1 MSMQPWPKLPLLN
14 NRHSSE
20 YKSIQEAVPNTTID
34 SGGAASMFF
43 SSPKGIQIMRKVYR
57 SKIDWSIWCMLLFA
71 ITIMIVCAIGSN
83 WIISLPL
90 ISAII
95 LFVVAISGTR
105 YVIEGNTLIVYHFFR
120 AHRIPIAKI
129 KNATPAKGFLTGPAL
144 SSDRVSLR
152 FTDRSVLKKLQTYGD
167 ITPP

>member
-1 MSMQPWPKLPLLN
+1 
-14 NRHSSE
+14 
-20 YKSIQEAVPNTTID
+20 
-34 SGGAASMFF
+34 
-43 SSPKGIQIMRKVYR
+43 
-57 SKIDWSIWCMLLFA
+57 MLLFT

-83 WIISLPL
+83 WVISLPL

-95 LFVVAISGTR
+95 LSVVAISGTR

-129 KNATPAKGFLTGPAL
+129 KSATPAKGFLTGPAL

-152 FTDRSVLKKLQTYGD
+152 FTDRSVLKSSKPMEISPRNRDEFIAQLKKLNPA
-167 ITPP
+167 IV